1 MSRMRRVV
9 PLIAA
14 LAALALPAMAHAG
27 AAQVIKDCTDDEVL
41 QGHYTQQEL
50 RNALA
55 GLDADADEYTNCRA
69 VIRQAQLALA
79 SSGGG
84 RSGGDQGG
92 GTTTPPGG
100 GGSGDGGN
108 GSVDGAPATGGV
120 FGGFPA
126 SDGPA
131 AATPAE
137 QAAIADAVDE
147 VIIADPVEQAGVAL
161 PTPLIG
167 ALAIGALA
175 LLVFVALDIR
185 RRLVDRRGA

>member
-1 MSRMRRVV
+1 MRLMRRAV

-14 LAALALPAMAHAG
+14 LAALALPALASAK
-27 AAQVIKDCTDDEVL
+27 ASDVIKDCTDDEVL
-41 QGHYTQQEL
+41 QGHYTQREL

-79 SSGGG
+79 SGSSSGN
-84 RSGGDQGG
+84 
-92 GTTTPPGG
+92 PPGG
-100 GGSGDGGN
+100 GGGGTSSGGGGADESQGGGTSS
-108 GSVDGAPATGGV
+108 GSTGGV
-120 FGGFPA
+120 FGGFPTL
-126 SDGPA
+126 DGDGA
-131 AATPAE
+131 ATATPAE
-137 QAAIADAVDE
+137 REAIADAVEE
-147 VIIADPVEQAGVAL
+147 VSVKDPVEKAGVSL